1 MSYEVFIERGVQKAL
16 IRLPEGLPDVAYE
29 RVSDA
34 IDALAEDPRPPGS
47 IELSGRPGYRL
58 RIDDYHI
65 LYAVDDEE
73 RVVAVFRVGHRRDI
87 YH

>member
-1 MSYEVFIERGVQKAL
+1 VSYEIFIQRGARKAL
-16 IRLPEGLPDVAYE
+16 LRLPDGLPDVVYG

-34 IDALAEDPRPPGS
+34 IDALAEDPRPLGF
-47 IELSGRPGYRL
+47 IKLSGRPGYRL
-58 RIDDYHI
+58 RVDDYRI

-73 RVVAVFRVGHRRDI
+73 RVVAVFRVGHRRDV